1 MVHNQSEAAQ
11 HFNIV
16 IEVFDNQLLLF
27 LHGYLVN
34 VVTHKHGA
42 DSLVLLKLSL
52 HDSHEEVY
60 TFLEVLDELL
70 LIVKNIENDLLD
82 HLRVALAVNG
92 SHVNKLGHVKDPVVI
107 NYP

>member
-1 MVHNQSEAAQ
+1 VVHNQSEAAQ
-11 HFNIV
+11 YFNIV

-34 VVTHKHGA
+34 VVTHKHRA

-52 HDSHEEVY
+52 HDSHEEVD
-60 TFLEVLDELL
+60 TFLEVLDELF
-70 LIVKNIENDLLD
+70 LIVKHIQNDLLD

-92 SHVNKLGHVKDPVVI
+92 SHINKLGHVKDPVVI
-107 NYP
+107 HYL